1 MTPIDSTGTR
11 PTGIGST
18 GTRPNA
24 AGSNDTGS
32 NDTVKHAI
40 RAPAPPGLLC
50 NTTDHA
56 SPDLNSQLCR
66 AVAAPH
72 RARPW

>member
-11 PTGIGST
+11 P
-18 GTRPNA
+18 NA
-24 AGSNDTGS
+24 AGS

-56 SPDLNSQLCR
+56 SPDLNSRPCR